1 MIRRQPVT
9 AQTLA
14 AQAPEVAG
22 QHFPFSLEFQGML
35 LKMLL
40 EDREFSAGVAE
51 HIQPAYFQAP
61 VHRWGWHTALAF
73 RGRYGG
79 FPTIGHLISSA
90 QQVTDGQRDVL
101 VAALDGLRSVVVT
114 DSEAL
119 RDQTLDFVRRCIFR
133 QAVIDGRDL
142 FNGGKFDAAYDLMRE
157 RMDQISGVTWRTARR
172 AWLGEGFID
181 RHIQRQDA
189 SQDTRQVVT
198 GIPALDLVLEGG
210 LRPGELGAWIAYPKH
225 GKTTLLINLGAAAV
239 RIQHKRVLHCVLE
252 GGIQYVM
259 DRYDTIFTSEAYS
272 AVKRGDIDAAKYA
285 RAVQE
290 LSALKRCMV
299 VRDFTEGWDA
309 NATHLDEELKAL
321 RQVHGWE
328 PDLIVVDYLD
338 LLRGRKRDY
347 ASETSEQKDAAKDI
361 KTLADRG
368 YAVWTASQVQ
378 RPKST
383 DFDTVPHLLYSRD
396 IADAYAKVRIASF
409 IGSINQTLQEREQ
422 QTMRLFAELYRDGE
436 SHRVIEVKTDFR
448 HMTITGR
455 PGDRGQSVTAPTPDA
470 SVQRDV
476 PFGYGN
482 LRQVQVGEARTGGR

>member
-9 AQTLA
+9 QQTLA
-14 AQAPEVAG
+14 QSPDVAG

-35 LKMLL
+35 VKMLL
-40 EDREFSAGVAE
+40 EDREFAAGVAE
-51 HIQPAYFQAP
+51 HIQPAYFQSS
-61 VHRWGWHTALAF
+61 VHRWAWHTALAF

-79 FPTIGHLISSA
+79 FPTIGHLISA
-90 QQVTDGQRDVL
+90 ALQVTDGSREVMA
-101 VAALDGLRSVVVT
+101 AALDQLRGVVVT
-114 DSEAL
+114 DVEAL

-189 SQDTRQVVT
+189 DQAQRPVVT

-225 GKTTLLINLGAAAV
+225 GKTTLLINLGASAV
-239 RIQHKRVLHCVLE
+239 RVQRKRVLHCVLE
-252 GGIQYVM
+252 GSLQYVM
-259 DRYDTIFTSEAYS
+259 DRYDTIFTAEAYS

-290 LSALKRCMV
+290 LAALKRCMV
-299 VRDFTEGWDA
+299 VRDFTDGWDA
-309 NATHLDEELKAL
+309 NATHLDDELKTL
-321 RQVHGWE
+321 RQVYGWE
-328 PDLIVVDYLD
+328 PDLIVVDYVD
-338 LLRGRKRDY
+338 LLRGRGRDY
-347 ASETSEQKDAAKDI
+347 ASATAEQKDAAQDL
-361 KTLADRG
+361 KTLANRG

-378 RPKST
+378 RPKSP
-383 DFDTVPHLLYSRD
+383 DFETVPHLLYSRD
-396 IADAYAKVRIASF
+396 IADAYAKVRIADF

-436 SHRVIEVKTDFR
+436 AHRVIEVRTDFS

-455 PGDRGQSVTAPTPDA
+455 PGDRGQPVSTPAPDA
-470 SVQRDV
+470 SVSKEV

-482 LRQVQVGEARTGGR
+482 LRQVRAGEVPTGGR